1 MFKVWCDELKNNEM
15 LQVYETLVPLKND
28 GYEIRV
34 FNLLKY
40 FIEYKKKL
48 FLNLLKIKDGII
60 LLNMFIT

>member
-1 MFKVWCDELKNNEM
+1 M

>member
-15 LQVYETLVPLKND
+15 LQVYETLVPLKNG

-40 FIEYKKKL
+40 FIEYKNKL